1 MKRLLNQL
9 ASLKLA
15 VILLVLLLVGL
26 AAGTIIESSRG
37 APVAQRTVYYAWW
50 FLALQGVFAVNV
62 VASILS
68 LAPWGKQRIGFII
81 THASMIV
88 IFARRG
94 AHLLL
99 QDRG

>member
-26 AAGTIIESSRG
+26 SAGTIIESSRG

-50 FLALQGVFAVNV
+50 FLALQGALRGERRRVDRCRSALGQ
-62 VASILS
+62 AAHRLRHHAR
-68 LAPWGKQRIGFII
+68 LA
-81 THASMIV
+81 
-88 IFARRG
+88 
-94 AHLLL
+94 
-99 QDRG
+99 DR

>member
-37 APVAQRTVYYAWW
+37 APWRSGPST
-50 FLALQGVFAVNV
+50 
-62 VASILS
+62 
-68 LAPWGKQRIGFII
+68 
-81 THASMIV
+81 T
-88 IFARRG
+88 RG
-94 AHLLL
+94 GSSRCRACS
-99 QDRG
+99 R